1 MSNHSQKN
9 HNKHLDMLQEYK
21 IYLRNIVLS
30 LEKMDQT
37 SEFSITE
44 ELAWFDGISPRRFE
58 YFCNSLYDLMESKSE

>member
-37 SEFSITE
+37 SEFAKQWNAQTIKERKE
-44 ELAWFDGISPRRFE
+44 EILMIDKIIKNLIRF
-58 YFCNSLYDLMESKSE
+58 